1 MARDKVKSTGGVAVI
16 TPAMIE
22 AQLMEAKAK
31 KIELL
36 EKVRIYRETHKLEE
50 FVPHAK
56 QQEFFDALQ
65 DGRLKTFVLLSGNRF
80 GKTTAAVAA
89 AISLALGRFPW
100 IKQPVA
106 VNRAEHSSM
115 RIMADKSLRVS
126 YHRPDAS
133 SEVFDFASEKD
144 WKQWKH
150 DQLNPFDPGALRW
163 KPPIKI
169 RVLAE
174 DMTALEQVQ
183 LPKFRSYCAPEWV
196 VARKKNSFGLDVH
209 WVFANGSVI
218 DFLTYNQDSS
228 TLEGWDGHVAL
239 YDEPPPRSH
248 YIANLRGLVDH
259 SGLSIFSMTPIR
271 EPWINDE
278 IVSKPDPSIWSM
290 TGSTRDNPHLK
301 KSDIDQ
307 FEAALTDEEKESR
320 LEGHFLHLSGIVFRE
335 FDKKIH
341 VKPCREPP
349 KDSTVYC
356 AIDPHARTPHALVFV
371 WVDRKGNMF
380 VCHDIFRNGTPDQIA
395 EWVIA
400 FHETIHP
407 VEQVIIDPYS
417 KGDQNR
423 GETTYEIVERLLAD
437 KGIPLDLGSK
447 DLASG
452 ILQVQECLKSRNG
465 LASLFIDPSCERTIF
480 EVQRIVWADWKGQGT
495 DKEQMNKPVAKD
507 NHMWENIRRLIQYP
521 AEYRSPRS
529 VSDLIQRN
537 QWKPSDDMAGY

>member
-1 MARDKVKSTGGVAVI
+1 MARDKVKSTGGVAVV

-56 QQEFFDALQ
+56 QQEFFAALQ
-65 DGRLKTFVLLSGNRF
+65 DKSFKTYVILGSNRS
-80 GKTTAAVAA
+80 GKTEAAVASA
-89 AISLALGRFPW
+89 LSLALGRYPW
-100 IKQPVA
+100 VKQPVA
-106 VNRAEHSSM
+106 INREGHSSM
-115 RIMADKSLRVS
+115 RILADKSLRVS
-126 YHRPDAS
+126 YHSPDKS
-133 SEVFDFASEKD
+133 TEVFDFPDEKS
-144 WKQWKH
+144 WKQWKR
-150 DQLNPFDPGALRW
+150 DQLNPFDAGGLRF
-163 KPPIKI
+163 KVPIKI
-169 RVLAE
+169 RMLAE

-183 LPKFRSYCAPEWV
+183 LPKFRKLCAPEWV
-196 VARKKNSFGLDVH
+196 AAKKKNSFGLDVH
-209 WVFANGSVI
+209 WIFHNGSVI
-218 DFLTYNQDSS
+218 DFLTYQQDTSMM
-228 TLEGWDGHVAL
+228 EGWDGHVVL
-239 YDEPPPRSH
+239 YDEPPPRDK
-248 YIANLRGLVDH
+248 YVANLRGLVDH
-259 SGLSIFSMTPIR
+259 GGISIFSMTPLK
-271 EPWINDE
+271 EPWIADE
-278 IVSKPDPSIWSM
+278 LVNKNDPSIYTSTM
-290 TGSTRDNPHLK
+290 TIRDNPHISAK
-301 KSDIDQ
+301 DIET
-307 FEAALTDEEKESR
+307 FAAALTDDEKETR
-320 LEGHFLHLSGIVFRE
+320 LEGKFLHLQGLVFKD
-335 FDKKIH
+335 FNKLTH

-356 AIDPHARTPHALVFV
+356 AIDPHARTPHALVFM
-371 WVDRKGNMF
+371 WVDRRGNMF

-395 EWVIA
+395 EWVIQ
-400 FHETIHP
+400 FHDSIHH

-447 DLASG
+447 DLSSG